1 MLSPED
7 GKLGLSM
14 TGDLPTAEFVAAKID
29 VSHEPRIFSL
39 EQEIISKAQLPDNAM
54 TI

>member
-39 EQEIISKAQLPDNAM
+39 EQEISKAQLPDNAM